1 MRLQPTPP
9 NVRRRLTIL
18 GSTGSIGR
26 QALDV
31 ARAHPSLVEV
41 VGLSAATDVEL
52 LTRQAA
58 EFEPQRVALESAD
71 APPPSGLDCEVLVGP
86 GAAEQLARS
95 PADVVL
101 NGIVGFAGLAATVGA
116 LAGGN
121 RVALANKESLVA
133 GGEWVMGLAAT
144 VGALQ
149 ADNRV
154 ALANKESLVAGGE
167 WVMDLTRDNHII
179 PVDSEHSAIFQCLE
193 GRKDEE
199 ISGILLTASGGPFFT
214 FEKARLVEARPG
226 DALRHPTWRM
236 GPKITIDSATM
247 MNKGL
252 EVIEAHYLF
261 GVPYEKV
268 RVVVHRQSVVHG
280 GALFEDGSV
289 VLHAAL
295 PDMRLPIAFGIL
307 YPDRVDVGAEPVPF
321 DGISW
326 SFEKPR
332 DDVFRC
338 LPLAVEAGRMG
349 GAYPVAL
356 NAANEVAVQS
366 FLDGTITFL
375 QIADVIEEV
384 LEKVPDFGKMQ
395 SMEVIK
401 TVDEWA
407 RREAAREGVR

>member
-1 MRLQPTPP
+1 MT
-9 NVRRRLTIL
+9 RRLTIL
-18 GSTGSIGR
+18 GSTGSIGQ

-31 ARAHPSLVEV
+31 VRRYPERFDV
-41 VGLSAATDVEL
+41 VGLSAGTDADAL
-52 LTRQAA
+52 ALQAA
-58 EFEPQRVALESAD
+58 EFEPEYVALESKDAGPLEHLAAD
-71 APPPSGLDCEVLVGP
+71 VLAGP
-86 GAAEQLARS
+86 GSAGQLAGVPS
-95 PADVVL
+95 DVVL

-116 LAGGN
+116 LQAG
-121 RVALANKESLVA
+121 
-133 GGEWVMGLAAT
+133 
-144 VGALQ
+144 
-149 ADNRV
+149 NRV

-167 WVMDLTRDNHII
+167 WVMDLAQDNRII

-193 GRKDEE
+193 GRQEEE
-199 ISGILLTASGGPFFT
+199 IRGILLTASGGPFFSL
-214 FEKARLVEARPG
+214 EKARLVGAGPE

-236 GPKITIDSATM
+236 GRKITVDSATM

-307 YPDRVDVGAEPVPF
+307 YPERVDVGAEPVPF
-321 DGISW
+321 DGVSW
-326 SFEKPR
+326 SFEEPR

-338 LPLAVEAGRMG
+338 LPLAVEAGRVG

-356 NAANEVAVQS
+356 NAANEVAVGT
-366 FLDGTITFL
+366 FLDGRITFL
-375 QIADVIEEV
+375 RIADVIEEV

-395 SMEVIK
+395 SMEAIK
-401 TVDEWA
+401 SVDEWA
-407 RREAAREGVR
+407 RREATRRVGEAVR